1 MADIKWIKLQTD
13 IFNHHKIK
21 QIETLPEGD
30 AIIVIWLNILC
41 LAGTSNR
48 DGMIFFT
55 DEIPYTEEMLV
66 TEFRRSAKVVQL
78 ALMTFK
84 KYGMI
89 EVIDDIICISNWEKY
104 QSTNKLAEIREQTRL
119 RNINYRERK
128 KLCDANS
135 VMSTS
140 RMTDDDATELEL
152 RTRTRTKNIDKE
164 EGRADKPPKPPKKV
178 KPVKH
183 QYGQYKNVLLADE
196 DLAKLKQEFPDYL
209 QRIEKLSEYIESK
222 GAKYQSHLATMR
234 AWARKDGEREKIS
247 NTVDKVY
254 ESDANGWG

>member
-55 DEIPYTEEMLV
+55 EEIPYTEEMLV

-135 VMSTS
+135 VMSAS
-140 RMTDDDATELEL
+140 RMTDNDAIELELEL
-152 RTRTRTKNIDKE
+152 RTRTKNIDREKGMAGKPPPAKRFKAPTAEEVDLYCKE
-164 EGRADKPPKPPKKV
+164 RNNFVNADKFINHYESNGWKV
-178 KPVKH
+178 GRNSMKDWKAAVRKWENSDFDN
-183 QYGQYKNVLLADE
+183 QGQ
-196 DLAKLKQEFPDYL
+196 AK
-209 QRIEKLSEYIESK
+209 
-222 GAKYQSHLATMR
+222 A
-234 AWARKDGEREKIS
+234 
-247 NTVDKVY
+247 NTVNKVY
-254 ESDANGWG
+254 ESDANGWGG